1 MKRQTGLIFSTCN
14 WPARFSTCK
23 DACDSKDMFCQER

>member
-23 DACDSKDMFCQER
+23 D